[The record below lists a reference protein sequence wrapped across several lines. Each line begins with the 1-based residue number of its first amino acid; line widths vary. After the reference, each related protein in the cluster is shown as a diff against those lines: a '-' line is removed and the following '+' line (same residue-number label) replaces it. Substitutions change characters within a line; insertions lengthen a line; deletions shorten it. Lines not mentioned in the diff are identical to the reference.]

1 MKKILV
7 ILAILMLIFPGTA
20 LADET
25 NDRVQIQGDVT
36 VEPNEVILGD
46 AVAVMGNVTVDGK
59 VMGNVVAVMGDVTVN
74 GEVMGDVTSIGGSVT
89 RSDTAM
95 IHGKVTQVGVGEGIG
110 EIIKNVT
117 KYGIHWRPGLNR
129 GITIFNMGFPHLFRI
144 MNFLG
149 LIALSSLAIIL
160 FPNSIK
166 SCADAV
172 DREPGRRF
180 LIGFLGILL
189 MPIALVLMAITIIG
203 IPLIPL
209 AILLV
214 AAAGFYGYLGI
225 SIFLGRKLNEQLHI
239 KPGVFQEYIL
249 GAVLLWLVQLV
260 PFVGTISG
268 LLVFMMALGIAADTR
283 FGTKIIA

>member
-1 MKKILV
+1 MKKFLV
-7 ILAILMLIFPGTA
+7 ILAVLMLIFPGTA
-20 LADET
+20 LADGT

-36 VEPNEVILGD
+36 VGPNEVILGD

-59 VMGNVVAVMGDVTVN
+59 VMGDVVAVMGNVTVN
-74 GEVMGDVTSIGGSVT
+74 GEVMGNITAIGGRVT
-89 RSDTAM
+89 RSDTAR
-95 IHGKVTQVGVGEGIG
+95 IHGNVNQVGVGEGIG
-110 EIIKNVT
+110 EIIKNVA
-117 KYGIHWRPGLNR
+117 KYGIHWRPGWNR
-129 GITIFNMGFPHLFRI
+129 GITIFNMGFPNVFRI
-144 MNFLG
+144 MKFLG

-166 SCADAV
+166 SCADVA

-180 LIGFLGILL
+180 LIGFLAILL
-189 MPIALVLMAITIIG
+189 MPMALVLMAITIIG

-239 KPGVFQEYIL
+239 KPNIFAEYIL

-260 PFVGTISG
+260 PFVGAISG
-268 LLVFMMALGIAADTR
+268 LLVLMMALGITADTR
-283 FGTKIIA
+283 FGTKIIS